1 MNLGP
6 TELLILLAIVLI
18 FFGGSKLP
26 KLARSLGQ
34 AQSEF
39 KKGTHE
45 AAADDPA
52 QAVERGALQQPLP
65 RPQEERAPGATAPVD
80 EGRNPG

>member
-1 MNLGP
+1 MTPGP
-6 TELLILLAIVLI
+6 SELLILLAIVLI

-39 KKGTHE
+39 KKGTRE
-45 AAADDPA
+45 TEGDPA

-65 RPQEERAPGATAPVD
+65 PSPDRAPGATAPVD

>member
-1 MNLGP
+1 VNLGP

-39 KKGTHE
+39 KKGTRE
-45 AAADDPA
+45 AEADPA
-52 QAVERGALQQPLP
+52 EAVERGALQQPLP
-65 RPQEERAPGATAPVD
+65 PTPEAAPGTPAD
-80 EGRNPG
+80 RGRNPG